1 MLFIIIIIIVIL
13 SIILFL
19 FTFYLSYFRLSLDK
33 KRTLI
38 SKNIIDSDTPFYKYK
53 IITSHNT
60 YVRGFQLFDASSTEA
75 IKRALYAGARV
86 IELDIHPSSYD
97 KESPVVSHAA
107 KIFGKLIYFT
117 TQIPLEK
124 CLETINEF
132 TDLTSDP
139 IVVFLQ
145 LETNN
150 DPILQANI
158 AKIFKNK
165 LSNKL
170 LPLEYK
176 LAKKPFYLEPIK
188 KLLNKV
194 IIIAGLGTKQTVGM
208 EDIIDCPL
216 YHSGITNNDSESA
229 LLIDNF
235 DKPRLSRVYFKG
247 GVFSELSIN
256 FHPENYW
263 KNHHQFVAMNVQRN
277 GAVLKDYLKEFK
289 DTNFLLMS

>member
-1 MLFIIIIIIVIL
+1 MFSIIIIIVTL
-13 SIILFL
+13 SIVLFL
-19 FTFYLSYFRLSLDK
+19 FTFYISYFKFSLNK

-53 IITSHNT
+53 VITSHNSF
-60 YVRGFQLFDASSTEA
+60 VRGFQLFDASSTEA

-117 TQIPLEK
+117 TQIPLED
-124 CLETINEF
+124 CLEAINEF

-139 IVVFLQ
+139 IVIFLQ
-145 LETNN
+145 LETN
-150 DPILQANI
+150 DDQVLQSNI
-158 AKIFKNK
+158 AQIFKDK
-165 LSNKL
+165 LSHKL

-194 IIIAGLGTKQTVGM
+194 IVIAGASNNQTAGM
-208 EDIIDCPL
+208 EDIVDCPL
-216 YHSGITNNDSESA
+216 YHNGIINNDSEGA
-229 LLIDNF
+229 LLINNI

-247 GVFSELSIN
+247 SAFSELSLN
-256 FHPENYW
+256 FHPEDYW

-277 GAVLKDYLKEFK
+277 GIVLKDYLKEFK
-289 DTNFLLMS
+289 KTSFLIMS

>member
-1 MLFIIIIIIVIL
+1 MLSIIIIIVTL
-13 SIILFL
+13 SIVLFL
-19 FTFYLSYFRLSLDK
+19 FTFYISYFKFSLNK

-53 IITSHNT
+53 VITSHNSF
-60 YVRGFQLFDASSTEA
+60 VRGFQLFDASSTEA

-117 TQIPLEK
+117 TQIPLED
-124 CLETINEF
+124 CLEAINEF

-139 IVVFLQ
+139 IVIFLQ
-145 LETNN
+145 LETND
-150 DPILQANI
+150 DPILQSNI
-158 AKIFKNK
+158 AQIFKDK
-165 LSNKL
+165 LSHKL

-194 IIIAGLGTKQTVGM
+194 IVIAGASNNQTAGM
-208 EDIIDCPL
+208 EDIVDCPL
-216 YHSGITNNDSESA
+216 YHNGIINNDSEGA
-229 LLIDNF
+229 LLIDNI

-247 GVFSELSIN
+247 SAFSELSLN
-256 FHPENYW
+256 FHPEDYW

-277 GAVLKDYLKEFK
+277 GIVLKDYLKEFK
-289 DTNFLLMS
+289 KTSFLIMS